1 MDKKIFYVKNDK
13 NPFKMLLEVN
23 IDGNAFIT
31 DLNIENASI
40 RELVVKTVP
49 FEEIKGSLF
58 KEVDVIDYI
67 KGDSN
72 QLKILKDLKEKYP
85 DDIFFKQ

>member
-13 NPFKMLLEVN
+13 NPFKMLLEVS

-31 DLNIENASI
+31 DLNIEDASI

-58 KEVDVIDYI
+58 KETDVIDCI
-67 KGDSN
+67 KGDSK
-72 QLKILKDLKEKYP
+72 QLEILKDLKEKYP
-85 DDIFFKQ
+85 DNKFFE

>member
-85 DDIFFKQ
+85 DNKFFKQ

>member
-72 QLKILKDLKEKYP
+72 QLKILKDLKEKYK
-85 DDIFFKQ
+85 DNNFFKQ